1 MTRTRAVMEH
11 IDRQRESVVATGRPE
26 LPTPRGT
33 FRVQAKYSPYTFV
46 SPWPKGDPY
55 WYPTLTVSWAMLFAD
70 GGYFLH
76 DSPHRT
82 LYGPGA
88 NLANGTHGCVN
99 VPTAA
104 MARLYEW
111 AEVGTTVVI
120 E

>member
-1 MTRTRAVMEH
+1 MGGIHQLLTVKEKH
-11 IDRQRESVVATGRPE
+11 
-26 LPTPRGT
+26 
-33 FRVQAKYSPYTFV
+33 SPYTFI

-55 WYPTLTVSWAMLFAD
+55 WYPTVTVSWAMLFAD
-70 GGYFLH
+70 SGYFIH

-99 VPTAA
+99 VPTSA
-104 MARLYEW
+104 MQQLYDW
-111 AEVGTTVVI
+111 ATSGTTVVI